1 MVVSLIDSSP
11 LNRDGND
18 HMTRRLFSRPCA
30 TLSLAIVLTLI
41 GGTAANAAV
50 TGRTRV
56 AGRLASAA
64 AQQSGPR
71 VICVAQ
77 SHTYDK
83 LAVRMA
89 RDIAAKLVGRISTV
103 GLKEIDDRT
112 GVTCTYHPT
121 THFYA
126 ASVIKATI
134 LAALLRTAQ
143 EQKRKL
149 TARERRL
156 AWLMITQSNNDA
168 ATALWNQEGPRRMQH
183 ILNLAKMTQTKL
195 AHAWGLSLL
204 TAHDEILLLSL
215 LSRPNR
221 ILSLKS
227 RVYAQYLMSHVISSQ
242 RWGVPAGAPTS
253 VQVGVKNG
261 WLPYPVS
268 DNWEINSI
276 GFFRS
281 TKPFRDYEIA
291 MLTHNNPTMPYGIDT
306 IEGAAKAI
314 HRDLNP
320 GATSVI
326 PSLVPSPSGRIPD
339 EPIPMKQ
346 GS

>member
-1 MVVSLIDSSP
+1 
-11 LNRDGND
+11 
-18 HMTRRLFSRPCA
+18 MTRRLFSRPCA

-41 GGTAANAAV
+41 AGTAASASV
-50 TGRTRV
+50 TDRTHVAGQLARV
-56 AGRLASAA
+56 AT
-64 AQQSGPR
+64 QQTVPR

-77 SHTYDK
+77 THKYDNLAVKMAHDIDAK
-83 LAVRMA
+83 LA
-89 RDIAAKLVGRISTV
+89 GRTSTV
-103 GLKEIDDRT
+103 GLKEIDSRT
-112 GVTCTYHPT
+112 GITCTYHEAW
-121 THFYA
+121 HFYA
-126 ASVIKATI
+126 ASAIKATI

-143 EQKRKL
+143 EQLRHL
-149 TARERRL
+149 TARERSL

-168 ATALWNQEGPRRMQH
+168 ATALWNEEGPTRMQH
-183 ILNLAKMTQTKL
+183 LLNLAKMTQTKL

-204 TAHDEILLLSL
+204 TAHDEILLLTL

-221 ILSLKS
+221 ILNLNS

-253 VQVGVKNG
+253 VKVGVKNG

-276 GFFRS
+276 GFFRI

-291 MLTHNNPTMPYGIDT
+291 MLTHNNATMPYGIAT
-306 IEGAAKAI
+306 IEGAARVI

-326 PSLVPSPSGRIPD
+326 PPSVPNPSWGIPD
-339 EPIPMKQ
+339 EPIPH
-346 GS
+346 S